1 MGYFM
6 LECENVLEKMP
17 QLDIA
22 IIGGVNSFFPECLG
36 KISVSTNFGNVN
48 VSIYE
53 IAGKNVAVIPRHT
66 NNGTHVP
73 PHMINYRAN
82 VCAVSKLGI
91 DRIISTNSV
100 GTMKNHP
107 IGSFVLPDDFLDLT
121 KNRVST
127 FYDKS
132 TVHIDVSE
140 PYCPEIKELMKN
152 SLKNMNLGFS
162 EGVYVCTEGPR
173 FESRA
178 EIKMMS
184 QFGDIVGMTG
194 LPEVALAKELN
205 LCYASICTVT
215 NNACGLSGAKLT
227 VSELLEILQDTQE
240 KLFNVLSDAI
250 SKLPDVRSCECL
262 QATSDACL

>member
-1 MGYFM
+1 M
-6 LECENVLEKMP
+6 LECNNLLEEIPK
-17 QLDIA
+17 LDIA

-36 KISVSTNFGNVN
+36 NTNVSTNFGNVN
-48 VSIYE
+48 VSVYE
-53 IAGKNVAVIPRHT
+53 MGGKNVAIIPRHT
-66 NNGTHVP
+66 NGGTHVP

-91 DRIISTNSV
+91 ERIISTNSV

-107 IGSFVLPDDFLDLT
+107 IGSFVLADDFLDLT

-127 FYDKS
+127 FYDKR
-132 TVHIDVSE
+132 TVHVDVTE
-140 PYCPEIKELMKN
+140 PYCPEIKEGMTD
-152 SLKNMNLGFS
+152 SLKKMNIGFS

-178 EIKMMS
+178 EIRMMS

-194 LPEVALAKELN
+194 LPEIALAKELN

-215 NNACGLSGAKLT
+215 NNACGLSDAKLT
-227 VSELLEILQDTQE
+227 VSELLETLDDTQE
-240 KLFNVLSDAI
+240 KLFDVLSDTI
-250 SKLPDVRSCECL
+250 SKISDNRSCNCSL
-262 QATSDACL
+262 ATSDACL